1 MVLRATSRWLDSFE
15 VWFNKVDICH
25 REDMKWTII
34 GGKKHCIVNM
44 GRVKHQDGEKTCA
57 KIHAYLPMP
66 KNEMQNDDIMKA
78 MKLRV
83 NSVILVL
90 TCSENILYEA
100 C

>member
-1 MVLRATSRWLDSFE
+1 MVYMVLRATSRWLDSFE

-83 NSVILVL
+83 IFQ
-90 TCSENILYEA
+90 
-100 C
+100 